1 MKREDILNEM
11 GGVNER
17 YAAESKPRGRRNGTR
32 RIIAW
37 AAAAAAVFAAV
48 FGGYLGVK
56 AIIDKS
62 NERIAAVY
70 PTAAPTELGD
80 PGATVISTRTPSGE
94 FVPRAYALASYPETP
109 GFDNGYYNF
118 LNGLRTNGTMD
129 CGLGLNDFYC
139 RLAGDLLLT
148 EKPGENAVCSPFN
161 VYMALAMLSEITDG
175 ETRAQLLGL
184 LGSDS
189 ISALREQYAKVF
201 EANYRNSEGIAVT
214 IPAASIWLDK
224 DIVYNTDAVEHL
236 SSDYRASV
244 FGGEMGDPAYDA
256 LIKQWLDEQTH
267 GLLKDKTDKAA
278 KTDPTEIIKLIST
291 LYFKAKWSDKFNAET
306 KEKPFHSANGD
317 QTVEFMS
324 GTANDFV
331 DCGSYILVGKAL
343 QDGSKMWFA
352 LPNEGV
358 SLESVIESG
367 ALSKILDQR
376 PDEYDN
382 RVYLNM
388 PKLDVA
394 MSASLIGSLKRL
406 GITDCFDPFKADFTP
421 LTDVPSLFVSSVE
434 HGARLIADA
443 DGVEAAAFTA
453 IDVNAVGLITITRT
467 VTLDRPFMF
476 AVVSADHAPLFVGTV
491 YGF

>member
-1 MKREDILNEM
+1 MKNSDIMKNLSD
-11 GGVNER
+11 VNESYIANSR
-17 YAAESKPRGRRNGTR
+17 PSGRSARTR
-32 RIIAW
+32 RILAFT
-37 AAAAAAVFAAV
+37 AAAAAIFAAV
-48 FGGYLGVK
+48 FGGYFGVK
-56 AIIDKS
+56 AIIGRNS
-62 NERIAAVY
+62 ER
-70 PTAAPTELGD
+70 TAAADPTPVPVIHTTLPSTDEPAHTVPGD
-80 PGATVISTRTPSGE
+80 FA
-94 FVPRAYALASYPETP
+94 PRAYALASYPETP
-109 GFDNGYYNF
+109 GIDNGYYTF

-129 CGLGLNDFYC
+129 CGLGLNEFYC

-148 EKPGENAVCSPFN
+148 EKAGENAVCSPFN
-161 VYMALAMLSEITDG
+161 VYMALAMLSEITDS
-175 ETRAQLLGL
+175 ETRAQILDL

-189 ISALREQYAKVF
+189 ISALRTQYAKVF

-278 KTDPTEIIKLIST
+278 KTDPTEKIKLIST
-291 LYFKAKWSDKFNAET
+291 LYFKAKWSDKFDAET
-306 KEKPFHSANGD
+306 KEMPFHSANGD

-324 GTANDFV
+324 GTASDFV

-367 ALSKILDQR
+367 ALSKILDQS

-388 PKLDVA
+388 PKLDVT

-406 GITDCFDPFKADFTP
+406 GITDCFDPIKADFTP

-453 IDVNAVGLITITRT
+453 IDVKYGGLITITRT